1 MLRGVRGVGS
11 RIRRLRRISAPS
23 WLRPDAVG
31 LVVAILV
38 LGGGAASG
46 LAAGGVIE
54 SEPAPNPGSHPTPP
68 PPAADLHP
76 RLVAHRVER
85 LRGLE
90 FKHVPPVRVLPKTRF
105 EMAIRNIGV
114 RQRNGAAH
122 QEPSKHFRREG
133 QAGQY
138 FLKLAAVVPPE
149 FEFGK
154 AQQELGLEVLG
165 LYDSERKRV
174 LLPRELVSQG
184 AEVAQGY
191 LAHELTHAL
200 DDQHFGVELPD
211 DADPYADS
219 TAAFEALGE
228 GDASY
233 VQLLYARRFGPS
245 TLSARQQIRQEAAGL
260 AVPLTPP
267 LVQAS
272 LFPYVDGA
280 KFVAALHQRGGSK
293 IVDRAWR
300 SRPPQ
305 TTQQILH
312 PADYFAGAKPAPVS
326 APPANALGHEWR
338 SVASGSVTEEDT
350 RVLMSVGLRES
361 VTVRIADGW
370 DGARFEVW
378 RRRGA
383 PACVAACREDTA
395 GVAAWRW
402 QTPKAAA
409 LFAGGLHDYALLGFL
424 AKPAGPL
431 LWKVDDGY
439 MAALPLARSSAIAF
453 APDPEQA
460 RALAKTAALRAAP

>member
-1 MLRGVRGVGS
+1 MLRDIRGVGS
-11 RIRRLRRISAPS
+11 GVRRLRGARAPS

-31 LVVAILV
+31 LLVAVLV
-38 LGGGAASG
+38 LGGGTAAG
-46 LAAGGVIE
+46 LAAAGVIE

-68 PPAADLHP
+68 PPTADLHP
-76 RLVAHRVER
+76 RLVAQRVER

-90 FKHVPPVRVLPKTRF
+90 FKHVPPVRVLAKRRF
-105 EMAIRNIGV
+105 EMAIRDIG
-114 RQRNGAAH
+114 QREKEQAAH
-122 QEPSKHFRREG
+122 RGQAKHFRREG

-149 FEFGK
+149 FEFEN

-165 LYDSERKRV
+165 LYDSGSQRI
-174 LLPRELVSQG
+174 LLPQELVAQG
-184 AEVAQGY
+184 PDVAQGY

-200 DDQHFGVELPD
+200 DDQHFGVDLPE

-233 VQLLYARRFGPS
+233 VQLLYGRRYGPS
-245 TLSARQQIRQEAAGL
+245 TLNARQQIRREAAGL

-267 LVQAS
+267 LVQES

-280 KFVAALHQRGGSK
+280 KFVAALHERGGSDL
-293 IVDRAWR
+293 VDLAWQD
-300 SRPPQ
+300 SPPQ
-305 TTQQILH
+305 TTQQVLH
-312 PADYFAGAKPAPVS
+312 PADYFAGVVPGPVS
-326 APPANALGHEWR
+326 APPPNALGPGWR

-350 RVLMSVGLRES
+350 RVLMTVGLREAVS
-361 VTVRIADGW
+361 KRIADGW

-395 GVAAWRW
+395 GVVVWRW
-402 QTPKAAA
+402 QSPKAAA

-424 AKPAGPL
+424 AERAGPL

-453 APDPEQA
+453 APDPKQA
-460 RALAKTAALRAAP
+460 RELAKTAALLAE